1 MNEFDAGAAKP
12 ATTKDTKYHEGSDLQ
27 VLGSSDFVSVV
38 VALFTQTR
46 SCSLSNAAKIRGV
59 RPTPVEN
66 PGTSGFPWLGT

>member
-1 MNEFDAGAAKP
+1 MSLMLEQQNQQPRRARSI
-12 ATTKDTKYHEGSDLQ
+12 TKGLICKVIPSW
-27 VLGSSDFVSVV
+27 DFVSVV

-46 SCSLSNAAKIRGV
+46 SCSLSNAARIRGV